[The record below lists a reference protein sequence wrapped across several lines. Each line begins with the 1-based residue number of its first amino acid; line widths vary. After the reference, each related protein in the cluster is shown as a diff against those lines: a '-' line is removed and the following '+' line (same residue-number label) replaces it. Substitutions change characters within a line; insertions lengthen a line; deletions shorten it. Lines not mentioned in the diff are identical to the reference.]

1 VIVLTRRARWI
12 IGVSA
17 ALVMGV
23 ISLPLAV
30 VLPMALPADS
40 GLSARRAEGPVWEGM
55 LREANVAG
63 LPLGDTRIGFDFLPL
78 LVGQARLGFAAPA
91 LRGIVAISSNN
102 VGLSRGNG
110 TIDLSGRLRPLPL
123 TRLTLDEVAVAFRN
137 NRCASASGRIR
148 ADIASD
154 IGGIALPGGMNGTL
168 RCDGADLVVPLVGQS
183 GMERIDLRVAATGSW
198 RADLSVRTNDP
209 AIAGKLLSSGF
220 SSGPGGYTVRVSG
233 AL

>member
-1 VIVLTRRARWI
+1 MIVLTRRARWI
-12 IGVSA
+12 VGVSA
-17 ALVMGV
+17 AIVMALV
-23 ISLPLAV
+23 SLPLAV

-40 GLSARRAEGPVWEGM
+40 GLSARRAEGNVWEGM
-55 LREANVAG
+55 LRDANIAG
-63 LPLGDTRIGFDFLPL
+63 LPLGDTRIGFDVLPL
-78 LVGQARLGFAAPA
+78 LIGQARLGFAAPA
-91 LRGIVAISSNN
+91 LRGIVTVSSGDF
-102 VGLSRGNG
+102 GLSRGNG
-110 TIDLSGRLRPLPL
+110 VVDLAGRLRPLPL
-123 TRLTLDEVAVAFRN
+123 SRFTLDEVAVAFRN

-154 IGGIALPGGMNGTL
+154 VGGIALPGGMNGTL